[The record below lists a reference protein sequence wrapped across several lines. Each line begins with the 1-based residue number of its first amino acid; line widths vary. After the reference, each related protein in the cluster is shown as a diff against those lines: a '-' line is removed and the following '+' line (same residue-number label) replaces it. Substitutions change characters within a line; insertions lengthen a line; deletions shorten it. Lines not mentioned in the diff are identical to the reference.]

1 MTGIASPSASPLRD
15 FFAPRLASIQPEVS
29 EAYRAEYSWAGM
41 PVITDQLALV
51 MVNDT
56 RRPGRVS
63 GGWSAAAW
71 MEPFWPLKSPGSLI
85 AGEQAQVVLEAAV
98 VTFCGPAQ
106 EILVFSLDRPGFAR
120 VIYNPARVVAGS
132 SSKTLSKPLLRPRSA
147 ATD

>member
-1 MTGIASPSASPLRD
+1 MG
-15 FFAPRLASIQPEVS
+15 
-29 EAYRAEYSWAGM
+29 G
-41 PVITDQLALV
+41 
-51 MVNDT
+51 
-56 RRPGRVS
+56 G

-106 EILVFSLDRPGFAR
+106 EILVFSPDRPGFAR

-132 SSKTLSKPLLRPRSA
+132 SSKTLSKPLLRPRSV